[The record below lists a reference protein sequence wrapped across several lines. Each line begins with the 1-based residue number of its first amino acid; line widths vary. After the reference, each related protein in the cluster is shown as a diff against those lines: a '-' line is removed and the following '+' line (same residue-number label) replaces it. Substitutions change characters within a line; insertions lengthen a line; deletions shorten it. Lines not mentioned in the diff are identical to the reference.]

1 MRLLTYVILN
11 MIYLMAMAINCLITI
26 LKYPNSIKSKYRAA
40 YNMLNIIH
48 D

>member
-11 MIYLMAMAINCLITI
+11 MIYLMAISICLITI
-26 LKYPNSIKSKYRAA
+26 LKYPNSIKSNYRAV
-40 YNMLNIIH
+40 YNVFNAIH